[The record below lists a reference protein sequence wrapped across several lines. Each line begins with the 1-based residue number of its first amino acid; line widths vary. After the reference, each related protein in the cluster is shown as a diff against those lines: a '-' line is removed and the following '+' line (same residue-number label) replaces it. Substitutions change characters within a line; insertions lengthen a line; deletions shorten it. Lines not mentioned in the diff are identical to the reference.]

1 MSAAAKVKAMLE
13 NLSGEELEILQLQK
27 RNEGESEY
35 ALNSIRKNQ
44 QFLVRR
50 LRAVQLLKL
59 GQIAVLQGQQQQ
71 QPGAPPPSTYTI
83 VDPKNPTRRL
93 VRFVVPR
100 APVELVHRNSARRNP
115 TLRGPH
121 WRPAGSAKKKAVQII
136 Q

>member
-59 GQIAVLQGQQQQ
+59 GQIAV
-71 QPGAPPPSTYTI
+71 TI